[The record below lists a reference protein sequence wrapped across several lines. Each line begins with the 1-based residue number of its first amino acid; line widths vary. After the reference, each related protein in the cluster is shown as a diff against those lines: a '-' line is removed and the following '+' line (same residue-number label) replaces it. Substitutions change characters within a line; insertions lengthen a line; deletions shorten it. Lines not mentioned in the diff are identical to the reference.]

1 MREGIGEIR
10 FNNGEVNLGTWRN
23 GKLEGENLY
32 TFPDGSFTHYQWRSG
47 QRITIHNIISG
58 FLIHLFD

>member
-23 GKLEGENLY
+23 GKLEGESLY

-47 QRITIHNIISG
+47 QIITICSAISG
-58 FLIHLFD
+58 LLNHLLD